1 MRVVGN
7 IPHPDLLIT
16 VFAMN
21 EKYVVKMEAGPMEQT
36 YKIPMDSVAGLDGVQ
51 KFFDEDFMQ
60 KVLQRF
66 NEMFLDLKAA
76 SKKVS
81 EEL

>member
-21 EKYVVKMEAGPMEQT
+21 EKYVVKIEAGPMEQT
-36 YKIPMDSVAGLDGVQ
+36 YKIPMDSVAGLEGVQ
-51 KFFDEDFMQ
+51 QFFDEAFMQ
-60 KVLQRF
+60 KVLHRF
-66 NEMFLDLKAA
+66 NEMFLDLQEAR
-76 SKKVS
+76 KKS
-81 EEL
+81 ES

>member
-16 VFAMN
+16 IFAMN

-36 YKIPMDSVAGLDGVQ
+36 YKIPMDSVQGLDGVQ
-51 KFFDEDFMQ
+51 KFFDDDFMQ
-60 KVLQRF
+60 KVLNRF
-66 NEMFLDLKAA
+66 NEMFLDLQEAR
-76 SKKVS
+76 KKS
-81 EEL
+81 ES

>member
-76 SKKVS
+76 SKKAS

>member
-51 KFFDEDFMQ
+51 KFFDEAFMQ

>member
-36 YKIPMDSVAGLDGVQ
+36 YKIPMDAVAGLDGVQ
-51 KFFDEDFMQ
+51 NFFDEAFMQ
-60 KVLQRF
+60 NVLQRF

-76 SKKVS
+76 TQKSD
-81 EEL
+81 EGL

>member
-36 YKIPMDSVAGLDGVQ
+36 YKIPMDSVQGLDGVQ
-51 KFFDEDFMQ
+51 RFFDDDFMQ

-66 NEMFLDLKAA
+66 NEMFLDLQEAR
-76 SKKVS
+76 KKS
-81 EEL
+81 ES

>member
-36 YKIPMDSVAGLDGVQ
+36 YKIPMDSVQGLDGVQ
-51 KFFDEDFMQ
+51 KFFDDDFMK

-66 NEMFLDLKAA
+66 NEMFLDLQEAV
-76 SKKVS
+76 KKS
-81 EEL
+81 ES

>member
-7 IPHPDLLIT
+7 IPHPDILIT

-21 EKYVVKMEAGPMEQT
+21 EKYVIKMEAGPMEQT
-36 YKIPMDSVAGLDGVQ
+36 YKIPMDSVEGLDGVQ
-51 KFFDEDFMQ
+51 KIFDEAFMQ

-76 SKKVS
+76 KQRQQT
-81 EEL
+81 

>member
-51 KFFDEDFMQ
+51 KFFDEAFMQ

-76 SKKVS
+76 SKKAS

>member
-1 MRVVGN
+1 MRVVGT
-7 IPHPDLLIT
+7 IPHPDILIT

-21 EKYVVKMEAGPMEQT
+21 ERYVIKMEAGPMEQT
-36 YKIPMDSVAGLDGVQ
+36 YKIPMDAVAGLDGVQ

-76 SKKVS
+76 IQKSA
-81 EEL
+81 EGM

>member
-36 YKIPMDSVAGLDGVQ
+36 YKIPMDAVQGLEGVQ
-51 KFFDEDFMQ
+51 QYFDEAFMK
-60 KVLQRF
+60 KVLARF
-66 NEMFLDLKAA
+66 NEMFLDMQEA
-76 SKKVS
+76 KKRIV
-81 EEL
+81 

>member
-7 IPHPDLLIT
+7 IPHPDILIT

-36 YKIPMDSVAGLDGVQ
+36 YKIPMDAVQGLDGVQ
-51 KFFDEDFMQ
+51 KFFDEAFMQ

-76 SKKVS
+76 KQRQQAS
-81 EEL
+81 

>member
-21 EKYVVKMEAGPMEQT
+21 GKYVVKMEAGPMEQT
-36 YKIPMDSVAGLDGVQ
+36 YKIPVDAVSGLDGVQ
-51 KFFDEDFMQ
+51 NFFDEEFMK
-60 KVLQRF
+60 KVLNRF
-66 NEMFLDLKAA
+66 NEMFLDLQEAKRKA
-76 SKKVS
+76 
-81 EEL
+81 EGL

>member
-36 YKIPMDSVAGLDGVQ
+36 YKIPMDAVAGLDGVQ
-51 KFFDEDFMQ
+51 KFFDEAFMQ

-76 SKKVS
+76 TQKAA
-81 EEL
+81 EGL